1 MALLYSLPRKLDPG
15 ETQIWSVTV
24 THPSTAVA
32 VILTEVSTLTLT
44 LKDQDGNTINS
55 RSAQNV
61 LNANNVTFHAT
72 TGLLTWSIQT
82 ADTTLHDAA
91 AASATHTGTFL
102 LTLTDGQRLDI
113 QLAMRIKA
121 LDYSQG

>member
-15 ETQIWSVTV
+15 ETQIWSVTL

-32 VILTEVSTLTLT
+32 VVLTEVSTLTLT

-61 LNANNVTFHAT
+61 LNTNNVTFHAT
-72 TGLLTWSIQT
+72 TGLLTWAIQT
-82 ADTTLHDAA
+82 ADTTLHDTA

-102 LTLTDGQRLDI
+102 LILTDGQRLDI
-113 QLAMRIKA
+113 QLAIRIKA